1 MIKYIFFDVSGTL
14 MSKPSV
20 FTNIIETLAKHGI
33 TISLQELKWK
43 HKLLSEVIL
52 FPDRTD
58 KYFYNKFNTEL
69 LRILGVLPTTELVND
84 IFESCTYLPWEIFED
99 TAALSEI
106 SLPKGII
113 SNFDTSLKK
122 KLNGYFG
129 DIFEHVFGSEEFGIS
144 KPAITFYEAVLK
156 KVGLPAGEILYV
168 GDSIKLDIEPAS
180 KLGMKCLLID
190 RDSAFLNSS
199 MRIDS
204 LHDIKHYLD

>member
-14 MSKPSV
+14 ISKPSV
-20 FTNIIETLAKHGI
+20 FVSILETLTKHGI

-58 KYFYNKFNTEL
+58 KQFYNRFNTDL
-69 LRILGVLPTTELVND
+69 LRILGVLPTTELLDD
-84 IFESCTYLPWEIFED
+84 IFENCTYLPWEIFD
-99 TAALSEI
+99 DAAALNELN
-106 SLPKGII
+106 LPKGII

-122 KLNGYFG
+122 KLNDYFG

-144 KPAITFYEAVLK
+144 KPAITFYEAVLN
-156 KVGLPAGEILYV
+156 KVGLSAEEVLYI
-168 GDSIKLDIEPAS
+168 GDSIKLDMEPAS
-180 KLGMKCLLID
+180 KLGIKCLLID
-190 RDSAFLNSS
+190 RDRAFLNSS

-204 LHDIKHYLD
+204 LHDIKHYLE